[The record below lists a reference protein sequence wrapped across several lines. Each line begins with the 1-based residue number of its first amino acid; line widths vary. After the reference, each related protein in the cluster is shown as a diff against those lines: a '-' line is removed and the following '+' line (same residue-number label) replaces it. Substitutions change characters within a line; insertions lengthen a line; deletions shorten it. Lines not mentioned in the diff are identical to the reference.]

1 MKIWHNIKDEYKE
14 VQSFVKDL
22 LKFFAL
28 TIKHTEV
35 CLFQFENI

>member
-1 MKIWHNIKDEYKE
+1 MKTSLNIKDEYKE
-14 VQSFVKDL
+14 MQSFVKDL

-28 TIKHTEV
+28 TIKHTKV